1 MFIEAGQNSIGSSFR
16 SGMFDVRN
24 EIESTPDMPLLTEL
38 RFFCLWTINIS
49 PHRGLRVEC

>member
-24 EIESTPDMPLLTEL
+24 EIESTHDMPLLTEL